1 MPKFK
6 SQVTK
11 KWITFAAI
19 NILILTVVFG
29 LLILVYGY
37 FASNHALITSEKVV
51 KEYAERLS
59 TLDKEQI
66 LKIIDNNSGELISID
81 EFRQDCYIGLYDFQ
95 TINDAKF
102 ISNNAW
108 LNNIR
113 PAINVSTSFG
123 REKIGDKQFMTCHKK
138 IENKA
143 PAPDED
149 TDKTN
154 ASDKTNAY
162 VKVFMSL
169 ETIDDSREAHVI
181 NNVIA
186 IIIFIVFAIAVS
198 VILAYL
204 EVRPLAKNYEE
215 QRRFINDIS
224 HEIRT
229 PLTVIKGNVENIMAR
244 PEATVKEVNE
254 DLYTLINEVE
264 YMNEMTSGMLTIVRN
279 SNKANNT
286 KDTNVSDIVR
296 NVIEIYGELSSV
308 SQRALIAS
316 IDNVNM
322 RASREK
328 IKQLLMILL
337 DNALKYT
344 KEGDKIIVNL
354 KATAKGCLLTV
365 SDTGIGVTD
374 EDLGMIFE
382 RFYRAKNA
390 QDYEGTGLGLS
401 IAKSI
406 VDSYN
411 GTIEA
416 RHNIPSGLII
426 SAELMA
432 EN

>member
-51 KEYAERLS
+51 KEYADRLS
-59 TLDKEQI
+59 ALDKDQI
-66 LKIIDNNSGELISID
+66 INIIDNKYGDLISTD
-81 EFRQDCYIGLYDFQ
+81 ELRQDCYIGLYIFQ
-95 TINDAKF
+95 TTDDAKF
-102 ISNNAW
+102 ISNNIW
-108 LNNIR
+108 LNNAKPGIMSY
-113 PAINVSTSFG
+113 ATTSYG
-123 REKIGDKQFMTCHKK
+123 REKIGDKQFMTCHKRLD
-138 IENKA
+138 N
-143 PAPDED
+143 D
-149 TDKTN
+149 
-154 ASDKTNAY
+154 SDAY

-374 EDLGMIFE
+374 DDLGMIFE

>member
-51 KEYAERLS
+51 KEYADRLS
-59 TLDKEQI
+59 ALDKDQI
-66 LKIIDNNSGELISID
+66 INIIDNKYGDLISTD
-81 EFRQDCYIGLYDFQ
+81 ELRQDCYIGLYIFQ
-95 TINDAKF
+95 TTDDAKF
-102 ISNNAW
+102 ISNNIW
-108 LNNIR
+108 LNNAKPGIMSY
-113 PAINVSTSFG
+113 ATTSYG
-123 REKIGDKQFMTCHKK
+123 REKIGDKQFMTCHKRL
-138 IENKA
+138 EN
-143 PAPDED
+143 D
-149 TDKTN
+149 
-154 ASDKTNAY
+154 SDAY

-374 EDLGMIFE
+374 DDLGMIFE

>member
-66 LKIIDNNSGELISID
+66 LKIIDNNSGELISTD

-95 TINDAKF
+95 TDIDAKF

-108 LNNIR
+108 LNNIK

-123 REKIGDKQFMTCHKK
+123 REKIGDKQFMTCHKRL
-138 IENKA
+138 
-143 PAPDED
+143 DD
-149 TDKTN
+149 GD
-154 ASDKTNAY
+154 AY
-162 VKVFMSL
+162 VKIFMSL

-374 EDLGMIFE
+374 DDLGMIFE

>member
-29 LLILVYGY
+29 MLILVYGY
-37 FASNHALITSEKVV
+37 FASNHALLTSEKVV

-59 TLDKEQI
+59 ALDKDQI
-66 LKIIDNNSGELISID
+66 VNIIDNKYGDLISTD
-81 EFRQDCYIGLYDFQ
+81 ELRQDCYIGLYVFQ
-95 TINDAKF
+95 TESDAKF

-108 LNNIR
+108 LNNAKPGIMSY
-113 PAINVSTSFG
+113 AVTSFG
-123 REKIGDKQFMTCHKK
+123 REIIGDKQFMTCHKRL
-138 IENKA
+138 EN
-143 PAPDED
+143 D
-149 TDKTN
+149 
-154 ASDKTNAY
+154 SNAY

-374 EDLGMIFE
+374 DDLGMIFE

-426 SAELMA
+426 SAELLA

>member
-66 LKIIDNNSGELISID
+66 LKIIDNNSGELISTD

-95 TINDAKF
+95 TDIDAKF

-108 LNNIR
+108 LNNIK

-123 REKIGDKQFMTCHKK
+123 REKIGDKQFMTCHKRL
-138 IENKA
+138 
-143 PAPDED
+143 DD
-149 TDKTN
+149 GD
-154 ASDKTNAY
+154 AY
-162 VKVFMSL
+162 VKIFMSL

-374 EDLGMIFE
+374 DDLSMIFE

>member
-51 KEYAERLS
+51 KEYADRLS
-59 TLDKEQI
+59 ALDKDQI
-66 LKIIDNNSGELISID
+66 VNIIDNKYGDLISTD
-81 EFRQDCYIGLYDFQ
+81 ELRQDCYIGLYVFQ
-95 TINDAKF
+95 TPDDAKF
-102 ISNNAW
+102 ISNNVW
-108 LNNIR
+108 LNNAKPGIMSY
-113 PAINVSTSFG
+113 ATTSYG
-123 REKIGDKQFMTCHKK
+123 REKIGDKQFMTCHKRL
-138 IENKA
+138 EN
-143 PAPDED
+143 D
-149 TDKTN
+149 
-154 ASDKTNAY
+154 SDAY

-186 IIIFIVFAIAVS
+186 IVIFIVFAIAVS
-198 VILAYL
+198 IILAYL

-374 EDLGMIFE
+374 DDLGMIFE

>member
-1 MPKFK
+1 MTKLK

-29 LLILVYGY
+29 LLIFVYGY
-37 FASNHALITSEKVV
+37 FASNHALITAEKVV
-51 KEYAERLS
+51 KDYAERLS
-59 TLDKEQI
+59 ALEKNQI
-66 LKIIDNNSGELISID
+66 INIIDNKYGDLISTD
-81 EFRQDCYIGLYDFQ
+81 EQRQDCYIGLYVFQ
-95 TINDAKF
+95 TEDDAKF
-102 ISNNAW
+102 ISNSAW
-108 LNNIR
+108 LNNAKPGIMSY
-113 PAINVSTSFG
+113 AATSYG
-123 REKIGDKQFMTCHKK
+123 REKIGDKQFMTCHKRLENDDSTFVK
-138 IENKA
+138 I
-143 PAPDED
+143 
-149 TDKTN
+149 
-154 ASDKTNAY
+154 
-162 VKVFMSL
+162 FMSL
-169 ETIDDSREAHVI
+169 ETIDDSREAHII
-181 NNVIA
+181 NNIIA

-198 VILAYL
+198 IILAYL
-204 EVRPLAKNYEE
+204 EVRPLVKSYEE

-322 RASREK
+322 RANREK

-344 KEGDKIIVNL
+344 REGDKIIVNL

-374 EDLGMIFE
+374 DDLGMIFE

-426 SAELMA
+426 SAELMS

>member
-59 TLDKEQI
+59 ALDKDQI
-66 LKIIDNNSGELISID
+66 INIIDNKYGDLISTD
-81 EFRQDCYIGLYDFQ
+81 ELRQDCYIGLYIFQ
-95 TINDAKF
+95 TTDDAKF
-102 ISNNAW
+102 ISNNIW
-108 LNNIR
+108 LNNAKPGIMSY
-113 PAINVSTSFG
+113 ATTSYG
-123 REKIGDKQFMTCHKK
+123 REKIGDKQFMTCHKRL
-138 IENKA
+138 EN
-143 PAPDED
+143 D
-149 TDKTN
+149 
-154 ASDKTNAY
+154 SDAY

-374 EDLGMIFE
+374 DDLGMIFE

>member
-51 KEYAERLS
+51 RDYAERLS
-59 TLDKEQI
+59 VLDKEQI
-66 LKIIDNNSGELISID
+66 INIIDNKYGELISTD
-81 EFRQDCYIGLYDFQ
+81 EQRQDCYIGLYVFQ
-95 TINDAKF
+95 TEDDAKF
-102 ISNNAW
+102 TSNSAW
-108 LNNIR
+108 LNNAKPGIMSY
-113 PAINVSTSFG
+113 ATTNYG
-123 REKIGDKQFMTCHKK
+123 REKIGDKQFMTCHKRL
-138 IENKA
+138 EN
-143 PAPDED
+143 DD
-149 TDKTN
+149 N
-154 ASDKTNAY
+154 AF

-198 VILAYL
+198 IILAYL
-204 EVRPLAKNYEE
+204 EVRPLAKSYEE

-365 SDTGIGVTD
+365 SDTGIGVAD
-374 EDLGMIFE
+374 DDLGMIFE

-426 SAELMA
+426 SAELMS

>member
-66 LKIIDNNSGELISID
+66 LKIIDNNSGELISTD

-95 TINDAKF
+95 TDIDAKF

-108 LNNIR
+108 LNNIK

-123 REKIGDKQFMTCHKK
+123 REKIGDKQFMTCHKRL
-138 IENKA
+138 
-143 PAPDED
+143 DD
-149 TDKTN
+149 GD
-154 ASDKTNAY
+154 AY
-162 VKVFMSL
+162 VKIFMSL

-365 SDTGIGVTD
+365 SDTGIGVAD

>member
-59 TLDKEQI
+59 ALDKDQI
-66 LKIIDNNSGELISID
+66 INIIDNKYGDLISTD
-81 EFRQDCYIGLYDFQ
+81 ELRQDCYIGLYIFQ
-95 TINDAKF
+95 TTDDAKF
-102 ISNNAW
+102 ISNNIW
-108 LNNIR
+108 LNNAKPGIMSY
-113 PAINVSTSFG
+113 ATTSYG
-123 REKIGDKQFMTCHKK
+123 REKIGDKQFMTCHKRL
-138 IENKA
+138 EN
-143 PAPDED
+143 D
-149 TDKTN
+149 
-154 ASDKTNAY
+154 SDAY

-244 PEATVKEVNE
+244 PEATIKEVNE

-296 NVIEIYGELSSV
+296 TVIEIYGELSSV

-365 SDTGIGVTD
+365 SDTGIGVSD
-374 EDLGMIFE
+374 DDLGMIFE

>member
-59 TLDKEQI
+59 TRDKEQI
-66 LKIIDNNSGELISID
+66 LNIIDNNSGELIRD

-95 TINDAKF
+95 TDIDAKF

-108 LNNIR
+108 LNNIK

-123 REKIGDKQFMTCHKK
+123 REKIGDKQFMTCHKRL
-138 IENKA
+138 EN
-143 PAPDED
+143 DS
-149 TDKTN
+149 N
-154 ASDKTNAY
+154 VY

-365 SDTGIGVTD
+365 SDTGIGVAD

>member
-1 MPKFK
+1 MTKLK

-29 LLILVYGY
+29 LLIFVYGY
-37 FASNHALITSEKVV
+37 FASNHALITAEKVV
-51 KEYAERLS
+51 KDYAERLS
-59 TLDKEQI
+59 ALEKNQI
-66 LKIIDNNSGELISID
+66 INIIDNKYGDLISTD
-81 EFRQDCYIGLYDFQ
+81 EQRQDCYIGLYVFQ
-95 TINDAKF
+95 TEDDAKF
-102 ISNNAW
+102 ISNSAW
-108 LNNIR
+108 LNNAKPGIMSY
-113 PAINVSTSFG
+113 AATSYG
-123 REKIGDKQFMTCHKK
+123 REKIGDKQFMTCHKRL
-138 IENKA
+138 EN
-143 PAPDED
+143 DD
-149 TDKTN
+149 STF
-154 ASDKTNAY
+154 

-169 ETIDDSREAHVI
+169 ETIDDSREAHII
-181 NNVIA
+181 NNIIA

-198 VILAYL
+198 IILAYL
-204 EVRPLAKNYEE
+204 EVRPLVKSYEE

-322 RASREK
+322 RANREK

-344 KEGDKIIVNL
+344 REGDKIIVNL

-374 EDLGMIFE
+374 DDLGMIFE

-390 QDYEGTGLGLS
+390 QSYEGTGLGLS

-426 SAELMA
+426 LAELMA

>member
-66 LKIIDNNSGELISID
+66 LKIIDNNSGELISTD

-95 TINDAKF
+95 TDFDAKF

-108 LNNIR
+108 LNNVK
-113 PAINVSTSFG
+113 PSINVSTNFG

-138 IENKA
+138 L
-143 PAPDED
+143 DD
-149 TDKTN
+149 
-154 ASDKTNAY
+154 SDAY

-186 IIIFIVFAIAVS
+186 IVIFIVFAIAVS

-215 QRRFINDIS
+215 QKRFINDIS

-374 EDLGMIFE
+374 DDLGMIFE

>member
-66 LKIIDNNSGELISID
+66 LKIIDNNSGELISTD

-95 TINDAKF
+95 TDFDAKF

-108 LNNIR
+108 LNNVK
-113 PAINVSTSFG
+113 PSINVSTNFG

-138 IENKA
+138 L
-143 PAPDED
+143 DD
-149 TDKTN
+149 
-154 ASDKTNAY
+154 SDAY

-374 EDLGMIFE
+374 DDLGMIFE

>member
-66 LKIIDNNSGELISID
+66 LKIIDNNSGELISTD

-95 TINDAKF
+95 TDFDAKF

-108 LNNIR
+108 LNNVK
-113 PAINVSTSFG
+113 PSINVSTNFG

-138 IENKA
+138 L
-143 PAPDED
+143 DD
-149 TDKTN
+149 
-154 ASDKTNAY
+154 SDAY

-186 IIIFIVFAIAVS
+186 IVIFIVFAIAVS

-374 EDLGMIFE
+374 DDLGMIFE

>member
-19 NILILTVVFG
+19 NIFILTVVFG
-29 LLILVYGY
+29 MLILVYGY
-37 FASNHALITSEKVV
+37 IASNHALLTSEKVV
-51 KEYAERLS
+51 KDYAERLS
-59 TLDKEQI
+59 ILEKDQI
-66 LKIIDNNSGELISID
+66 INIIDNKYGELISTD
-81 EFRQDCYIGLYDFQ
+81 EQRQDCYIGLYVFQ
-95 TINDAKF
+95 TADDAKF
-102 ISNNAW
+102 ISNSEW
-108 LNNIR
+108 LNNAKPGIMNY
-113 PAINVSTSFG
+113 ASSNYG
-123 REKIGDKQFMTCHKK
+123 REKIGDKQFMTCHKRL
-138 IENKA
+138 EN
-143 PAPDED
+143 DE
-149 TDKTN
+149 N
-154 ASDKTNAY
+154 AF

-186 IIIFIVFAIAVS
+186 IVIFIVFAIAVS
-198 VILAYL
+198 IILAYL
-204 EVRPLAKNYEE
+204 EVRPLVKSYEE

-365 SDTGIGVTD
+365 SDTGIGVSD
-374 EDLGMIFE
+374 DDLDMIFE

-426 SAELMA
+426 SAELMS
-432 EN
+432 ES

>member
-29 LLILVYGY
+29 LLILVYGF

-66 LKIIDNNSGELISID
+66 LKIIDNNSGELISTD

-95 TINDAKF
+95 TDIDAKF

-108 LNNIR
+108 LNNIK

-123 REKIGDKQFMTCHKK
+123 REKIGDKQFMTCHKRL
-138 IENKA
+138 
-143 PAPDED
+143 DD
-149 TDKTN
+149 GD
-154 ASDKTNAY
+154 AY
-162 VKVFMSL
+162 VKIFMSL

-374 EDLGMIFE
+374 DDLGMIFE

>member
-51 KEYAERLS
+51 KEYADRLS
-59 TLDKEQI
+59 ALDKDQI
-66 LKIIDNNSGELISID
+66 INIIDNKYGDLISTD
-81 EFRQDCYIGLYDFQ
+81 ELRQDCYIGLYIFQ
-95 TINDAKF
+95 TTDDAKF
-102 ISNNAW
+102 ISNNIW
-108 LNNIR
+108 LNNAKPGIMSY
-113 PAINVSTSFG
+113 ATTSFG
-123 REKIGDKQFMTCHKK
+123 REKIGDKQFMTCHKRL
-138 IENKA
+138 EN
-143 PAPDED
+143 D
-149 TDKTN
+149 
-154 ASDKTNAY
+154 SDAY

-186 IIIFIVFAIAVS
+186 IVIFIVFAIAVS

-374 EDLGMIFE
+374 DDLGMIFE

>member
-66 LKIIDNNSGELISID
+66 LKIIDNNSGELISTD

-95 TINDAKF
+95 TDIDAKF

-108 LNNIR
+108 LNNIK

-123 REKIGDKQFMTCHKK
+123 REKIGDKQFMTCHKRL
-138 IENKA
+138 
-143 PAPDED
+143 DD
-149 TDKTN
+149 GD
-154 ASDKTNAY
+154 AY
-162 VKVFMSL
+162 VKIFMSL

-186 IIIFIVFAIAVS
+186 IIIFIVFATAVS

-374 EDLGMIFE
+374 DDLGMIFE

>member
-66 LKIIDNNSGELISID
+66 LKIIDNNSGELISTD

-95 TINDAKF
+95 TDIDAKF

-108 LNNIR
+108 LNNIK

-123 REKIGDKQFMTCHKK
+123 REKIGDKQFMTCHKRL
-138 IENKA
+138 
-143 PAPDED
+143 DD
-149 TDKTN
+149 GD
-154 ASDKTNAY
+154 AY
-162 VKVFMSL
+162 VKIFMSL

-374 EDLGMIFE
+374 DDLNMIFE